1 MYWEKIQFRWDLI
14 SFELTVGD
22 CKSAKRALAQRTTAN
37 PRRPTSTPLT
47 HKSASPSRPSPWIT
61 GGLSASAPCEGQTP
75 RPWHLLHHT
84 QCVETLWGIAL
95 SLWKERKSQ
104 LIVSVSFALE
114 KEDQA
119 YFRFSMIMENLI
131 FDLKISYE
139 KKSVFTLSWLW
150 VMSENLPW
158 SLVRSG
164 SGASF

>member
-1 MYWEKIQFRWDLI
+1 MRRRWEICALREPQGHKRDGTGHRSLPQPRWHP
-14 SFELTVGD
+14 
-22 CKSAKRALAQRTTAN
+22 KM
-37 PRRPTSTPLT
+37 LT

-84 QCVETLWGIAL
+84 QRVETLWGIAL